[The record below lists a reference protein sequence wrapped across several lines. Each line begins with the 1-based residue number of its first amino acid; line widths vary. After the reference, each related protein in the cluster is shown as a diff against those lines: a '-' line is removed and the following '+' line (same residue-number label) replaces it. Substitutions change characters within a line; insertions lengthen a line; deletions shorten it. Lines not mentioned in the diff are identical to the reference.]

1 MFKIWGI
8 MDIRVLNLLFSNI
21 LCCEYFVE
29 CGKENLM
36 FRYFY
41 VIDRRVRN
49 DENFVVNMIKLDI
62 F

>member
-1 MFKIWGI
+1 

-49 DENFVVNMIKLDI
+49 DENFVVNMIEIDI